1 MPLNP
6 PSYIG
11 HDVWFSPDV
20 FVNKAQVALWQP
32 PWPREEVL
40 LPSLGP
46 ITIGDDIA
54 ADGTPISDAKAKTYL
69 DNLVKK
75 GDITQEQAN
84 EILASKPTA
93 NDPTNNNIPTTV
105 PNIVSNQTGG
115 VESLSEF
122 PINLPLS
129 RYYTLGQMT
138 QKPWVT
144 FAYDIP
150 DQGINGLS
158 KGQIVA
164 NLKLLAVNTLD
175 KIKDKFPNMILTNSF
190 RASVGTSQHGR
201 GQAADMQFTG
211 VPKSQYYEI
220 ALWIRDNVPFD
231 VLLLEYA
238 VSSQGKTCWIHI
250 SYKDPRRAFGTEC
263 KVGTLVAPTTWIN
276 RNGLTNYASNLGLA

>member
-54 ADGTPISDAKAKTYL
+54 AEGTAISEAESKTYL
-69 DNLVKK
+69 NNLVKR
-75 GDITQEQAN
+75 GDITQEQAV
-84 EILASKPTA
+84 EILGSKSTPNDAS
-93 NDPTNNNIPTTV
+93 NNNVPVSVPTPIT
-105 PNIVSNQTGG
+105 SDTGG
-115 VESLSEF
+115 VEKLTEF
-122 PINLPLS
+122 PLNLPLS
-129 RYYTLGQMT
+129 RYYTLGQLT

-144 FAYDIP
+144 YAYDIP
-150 DQGINGLS
+150 TGGINGLTR
-158 KGQIVA
+158 GQIVG

-175 KIKDKFPNMILTNSF
+175 KIKDKFPNMIITNTF
-190 RASVGTSQHGR
+190 RAAVGRSQHGR
-201 GQAADMQFTG
+201 GMAADLQFTG
-211 VPKSQYYEI
+211 VPKSQYYDI
-220 ALWIRDNVPFD
+220 AIWIRDNIPFD
-231 VLLLEYA
+231 QLLLEFA
-238 VSSQGKTCWIHI
+238 ISSQGKTCWIHI
-250 SYKDPRRAFGTEC
+250 SYTDPRRAFGTEC

-276 RNGLTNYASNLGLA
+276 RNGLTNYASNIGLA